1 MKIHRTGRKPA
12 VKKSDLICPDFRDI
26 QGSYDFLIRNILS
39 VMHDL
44 AETLQDIIVIAYGPR
59 GISPDIP
66 DITYV
71 FAYDIRHFT
80 GNMPISAAFA
90 LI

>member
-1 MKIHRTGRKPA
+1 
-12 VKKSDLICPDFRDI
+12 
-26 QGSYDFLIRNILS
+26 
-39 VMHDL
+39 MHDL
-44 AETLQDIIVIAYGPR
+44 PATLQNIIVIAYGPR